1 MSIDYDEKREYFRM
15 NTDSTITIKPD
26 GSEEVYEGI
35 CINLS
40 ATGMLFTTT
49 QRFDP
54 GTIIHVNITPAK
66 AVVEPLDAVVE
77 VIRTQVDSEK
87 VCAIAAQIKQI
98 S

>member
-1 MSIDYDEKREYFRM
+1 MSIDYDEKREHFRM
-15 NTDSTITIKPD
+15 NTNSAITIKPD
-26 GSEEVYEGI
+26 GSDEVFEGI

-40 ATGMLFTTT
+40 ANGMLFTTN

-54 GTIIHVNITPAK
+54 GTIIHINITPAK
-66 AVVEPLDAVVE
+66 AVVSPLDAVVE

-87 VCAIAAQIKQI
+87 GYAIAAQIKQI